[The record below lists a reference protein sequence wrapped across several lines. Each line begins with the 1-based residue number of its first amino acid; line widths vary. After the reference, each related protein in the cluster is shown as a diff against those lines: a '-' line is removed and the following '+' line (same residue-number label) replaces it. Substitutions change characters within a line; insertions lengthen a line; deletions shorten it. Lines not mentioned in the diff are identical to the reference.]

1 VEMLMNIRVVP
12 YNGKWAIVEDGEKKL
27 RIVHNSKSDALLEA
41 KKLARTY
48 NSELTFQDNDGLVHD
63 IYL

>member
-1 VEMLMNIRVVP
+1 MLMNLKVVP
-12 YNGKWAIVEDGEKKL
+12 YNGKWAIVEDGEKQL

-48 NSELTFQDNDGLVHD
+48 NSELTFQDTDGLVHD